1 MKKLSIAIV
10 LITASVSFA
19 KAQSTDT
26 AKVKM
31 DTVVEVKGENAMDTA
46 TLKETTVEAAK
57 IEDTAVKTEISK
69 EEAKKARKE
78 EKARAKEEKAD

>member
-10 LITASVSFA
+10 LIAASVSFA
-19 KAQSTDT
+19 NAQSTDT

-31 DTVVEVKGENAMDTA
+31 DAVVEVKGENAMDTA
-46 TLKETTVEAAK
+46 TLKETTSEASK

-78 EKARAKEEKAD
+78 EKARAKEVKAE